1 MLSRTRRL
9 SLAKVRLSQMSFRE
23 IPVLFRDWLSFPKDF
38 DKNRRKRIYSVFN
51 IFWLF
56 LYQVLSPQGSCQNAV
71 LKALSS
77 LALKRKKLPSLHTSS
92 YCKARMKLPLDKI
105 REILFTLIERSQ
117 QEIHKKL
124 LWFGRTVTVV
134 DGTTCTMPDTKKN
147 QKVFPQPDSQKK
159 GCGFPL
165 ARIVVLFSLAIGS
178 VISWKIGCYIDSER
192 ALFHSLLDSLPKI
205 DVLLADRGFSG
216 YADFFYLFQSQIDFV
231 IRISKKNRKHI
242 KILKRLGKRDL
253 IIKWFKPPVRPK
265 WISPKIWNTIPPFLI
280 LREITY
286 CVPRKGHRT
295 KIVTVATSLLDHK
308 KFPTQAFVE
317 LYLRRWMAELF
328 FRDIKTTL
336 GMDHLS
342 CKSPEMVEKEILMYL
357 IAYNLIRL
365 MIFRASQIHH
375 IDPERISFQATVNA
389 FLHFLYYFE
398 YGGTNQKELKHL
410 IRVLYKTISEMTNP
424 KRPNR
429 REPRAVKRRPKP
441 FQYLTKLRSIFKEI
455 PHRGKRPYS

>member
-9 SLAKVRLSQMSFRE
+9 SLAKHRLSQMSFRE
-23 IPVLFRDWLSFPKDF
+23 IPALFRDWLSFPKDF
-38 DKNRRKRIYSVFN
+38 DKNRRKRIYTVFD

-71 LKALSS
+71 LKAFSS
-77 LALKRKKLPSLHTSS
+77 RALKKKKRPSLHTSS
-92 YCKARMKLPLDKI
+92 YCKARIKLPLNKI
-105 REILFTLIERSQ
+105 REILSTLAEHSQ

-165 ARIVVLFSLAIGS
+165 ARILVLFSLAVGA
-178 VISWKIGCYIDSER
+178 VVSWKIGCYLDSER
-192 ALFHSLLDSLPKI
+192 ALFHSLVASLAKI
-205 DVLLADRGFSG
+205 DVLLADRGFSS
-216 YADFFYLFQSQIDFV
+216 YADFYYLSQNQIDFV

-242 KILKRLGKRDL
+242 KILKRLGKRDYL
-253 IIKWFKPPVRPK
+253 IKWFKPAVCPN
-265 WISPKIWNTIPPFLI
+265 WISPKIWETIPSSLV
-280 LREITY
+280 LREITSS
-286 CVPRKGHRT
+286 VTRKGYRT
-295 KIVTVATSLLDHK
+295 RVVTVATSLLDHK
-308 KFPTQAFVE
+308 KYPTQAFVE

-365 MIFRASQIHH
+365 MIFRASLIHH

-389 FLHFLYYFE
+389 FLYFLDYLE
-398 YGGTNQKELKHL
+398 YAGRDKYKLKYM
-410 IRVLYKTISEMTNP
+410 IKDLYKAISEMTNP
-424 KRPNR
+424 KRSDR
-429 REPRAVKRRPKP
+429 REPRTVKKRPKP
-441 FQYLTKLRSIFKEI
+441 YPFLTKPRSIFKEV
-455 PHRGKRPYS
+455 PHRGKRPNS

>member
-1 MLSRTRRL
+1 
-9 SLAKVRLSQMSFRE
+9 MSFHE
-23 IPVLFRDWLSFPKDF
+23 IPALFRDWLSFPKDF
-38 DKNRRKRIYSVFN
+38 DKNRRKRIYTVFD

-77 LALKRKKLPSLHTSS
+77 RALKRKKRPSLHTSS
-92 YCKARMKLPLDKI
+92 YCKARIKLPLNKI
-105 REILFTLIERSQ
+105 REILSTLAERSQ

-134 DGTTCTMPDTKKN
+134 DGTTCTMPDTKRN

-165 ARIVVLFSLAIGS
+165 AKIVILFSLAIGT
-178 VISWKIGCYIDSER
+178 VIAWNIGCYTDSER
-192 ALFHSLLDSLPKI
+192 ALFHALLASLSKI

-216 YADFFYLFQSQIDFV
+216 YADFYYLSQNHIDFV
-231 IRISKKNRKHI
+231 IRISKKKRKHI
-242 KILKRLGKRDL
+242 KILEKLGKRDA
-253 IIKWFKPPVRPK
+253 IIKWFKPAVCPK
-265 WISPKIWNTIPPFLI
+265 WISKEIWNTIPPFLI

-286 CVPRKGHRT
+286 SVLIPGRRT
-295 KIVTVATSLLDHK
+295 KRVTVATSLLDHK
-308 KFPTQAFVE
+308 KFPTHAFVE

-342 CKSPEMVEKEILMYL
+342 CKSPDMVEKEILMYL

-398 YGGTNQKELKHL
+398 YGGRDQKELKYL
-410 IRVLYKTISEMTNP
+410 IRILYKAISEMKNP

-429 REPRAVKRRPKP
+429 REPRTVKKRPKP
-441 FQYLTKLRSIFKEI
+441 YQYLTKLRSIFKEI